1 MNPRDDAPAPL
12 DPVPEPHTG
21 LIGRFR
27 NYFLT
32 GLVVTGPVA
41 ITKKQKKKNDTK
53 KKKKQRKTTNKKM
66 AYTFPLARNFR

>member
-1 MNPRDDAPAPL
+1 MTPRDDAPAPL
-12 DPVPEPHTG
+12 DPTPEPHTG

-41 ITKKQKKKNDTK
+41 IT
-53 KKKKQRKTTNKKM
+53 
-66 AYTFPLARNFR
+66 F